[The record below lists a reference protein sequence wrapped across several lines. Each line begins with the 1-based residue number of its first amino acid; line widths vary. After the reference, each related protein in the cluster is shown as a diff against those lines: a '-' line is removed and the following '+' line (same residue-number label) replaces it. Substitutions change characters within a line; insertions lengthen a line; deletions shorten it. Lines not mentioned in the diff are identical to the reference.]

1 MASGGSTGYWT
12 VEAMRAAEVQAAVAK
27 AVTAEREG
35 IIALAIRT
43 RATCYGDGGGHS
55 FADLLRAG
63 AAGTGP
69 SDGH

>member
-12 VEAMRAAEVQAAVAK
+12 VEAMRQAEIAAAVGK

-35 IIALAIRT
+35 IIALAVRT
-43 RATCYGDGGGHS
+43 RATCYGAGGHS

-69 SDGH
+69 GDGH